1 MVSQKSLDTMKWWYD
16 TGRRDTTFFEG
27 LVTAEKITQTE
38 CNYILGVV

>member
-16 TGRRDTTFFEG
+16 TGRKDAAYFEA
-27 LVTAEKITQTE
+27 LVPDKLTQEE